1 MGFTHRAFVAAAVG
15 FSASAL
21 AGCGSNGRLL
31 SQSQSNQ
38 LSAQLNSV
46 SQALQDG
53 DCHGAENAL
62 AQFESRLASLNGVN
76 STLVANLNQGAS
88 TIQQLTST
96 RCAADV
102 QTTPKRTKT
111 TTSPKTTTT
120 ATQTTRSETT
130 TGTATTGTLS
140 TPTYST
146 PSTSTTGGTG
156 PTGSTGTTGPTGATG
171 PTNTDTS
178 PNGGQG
184 LGGSGTTTTTNG
196 DGNGSDNGYGNGGT
210 PGNGGNN

>member
-15 FSASAL
+15 LAASAL

-53 DCHGAENAL
+53 DCHAAESAL
-62 AQFESRLASLNGVN
+62 SGFESRLAALNGVN
-76 STLVANLNQGAS
+76 STLVENLNQGAS

-96 RCAADV
+96 RCASFL
-102 QTTPKRTKT
+102 QTKPKRTNT
-111 TTSPKTTTT
+111 TTSAKTTTT
-120 ATQTTRSETT
+120 STQTTASDTT
-130 TGTATTGTLS
+130 TTNTYTS
-140 TPTYST
+140 TYTNPYSS
-146 PSTSTTGGTG
+146 PSTSTTGGTS
-156 PTGSTGTTGPTGATG
+156 PTGTGTDTTPTTG
-171 PTNTDTS
+171 TS

-184 LGGSGTTTTTNG
+184 LGGGTTTTTS
-196 DGNGSDNGYGNGGT
+196 GNGNGGDNGVGNGGT

>member
-15 FSASAL
+15 LAASAL

-53 DCHGAENAL
+53 DCRAAESAL
-62 AQFESRLASLNGVN
+62 TGFESRLAALNGVN
-76 STLVANLNQGAS
+76 STLVENLNQGAS
-88 TIQQLTST
+88 TIQQLTSA
-96 RCAADV
+96 RCAAEL
-102 QTTPKRTKT
+102 QAKPKHVKT
-111 TTSPKTTTT
+111 TTSANTTTT
-120 ATQTTRSETT
+120 QTTQSGTT
-130 TGTATTGTLS
+130 TTNTDTNTYTYTDT
-140 TPTYST
+140 TPT
-146 PSTSTTGGTG
+146 TSTTGGTG
-156 PTGSTGTTGPTGATG
+156 PTGSTGSTGPTGPAGT
-171 PTNTDTS
+171 TTS

-184 LGGSGTTTTTNG
+184 LGGGGTTTTTS
-196 DGNGSDNGYGNGGT
+196 GNGSGGDNGYGNGGT

>member
-15 FSASAL
+15 FAASAL

-31 SQSQSNQ
+31 SQSQSNE

-53 DCHGAENAL
+53 DCQGAENAL
-62 AQFESRLASLNGVN
+62 AQFDSKLAGLNGVN
-76 STLVANLNQGAS
+76 STLVRNLNQGAS
-88 TIQQLTST
+88 TIQQLTSA
-96 RCAADV
+96 RCAAEL
-102 QTTPKRTKT
+102 QTQPRHVKT
-111 TTSPKTTTT
+111 TASANTTTT
-120 ATQTTRSETT
+120 ATQTTESDT
-130 TGTATTGTLS
+130 TATTSTFTDS
-140 TPTYST
+140 TPTYSA

-156 PTGSTGTTGPTGATG
+156 PTGTDTSTTSTGT
-171 PTNTDTS
+171 TS

-184 LGGSGTTTTTNG
+184 LGGGGTTTTSTDG
-196 DGNGSDNGYGNGGT
+196 TGNGGDNGYGNGGI

>member
-15 FSASAL
+15 LAASAL

-53 DCHGAENAL
+53 DCRAAESAL
-62 AQFESRLASLNGVN
+62 SGFESRLAALNGVN
-76 STLVANLNQGAS
+76 STLVENLNQGAS

-96 RCAADV
+96 RCASSL
-102 QTTPKRTKT
+102 QTKPTRTKPRT
-111 TTSPKTTTT
+111 TAETTTT
-120 ATQTTRSETT
+120 QTTQSDTT
-130 TGTATTGTLS
+130 TTNTDTNTYTYTNT
-140 TPTYST
+140 TPT
-146 PSTSTTGGTG
+146 TSTTGGTG
-156 PTGSTGTTGPTGATG
+156 PTGPTGSTGPTGTTGPAGTT
-171 PTNTDTS
+171 TS

-184 LGGSGTTTTTNG
+184 LGGGGTTTATTNG
-196 DGNGSDNGYGNGGT
+196 NSNGNGGDNGYGNGGI